1 MKKYMKITLIII
13 CLLALMACVNKKEIM
28 LPEVENIAEVE
39 IMESTSETSKII
51 NTNEE
56 ISKLVSDIKDNSE
69 NTNKESANDQPK
81 NVDSYIIIKFYHKDE
96 GKNPSVAYLYK
107 EKGNCYIEQ
116 PYTGIWKLKQG
127 IFNNISDLI
136 SKK

>member
-1 MKKYMKITLIII
+1 MKKYMEITLIII
-13 CLLALMACVNKKEIM
+13 CLLALTACVNKKEIM
-28 LPEVENIAEVE
+28 LPEVENITEVE

-51 NTNEE
+51 NTKEE
-56 ISKLVSDIKDNSE
+56 ISKLVNAIKDNSE
-69 NTNKESANDQPK
+69 NTNKESANDQPT

>member
-69 NTNKESANDQPK
+69 NTNKESANDQLT